1 MIFIKF
7 FGIINIESKK
17 LSPLSLNSYLHAEA
31 CIPLAGFL
39 CGCSTSASAPAFLL
53 NFTVNYMIKELT
65 TQQKGITTEI
75 FVAAR
80 LLQLGYNVSQPFCQD
95 SKYDLIVDANNH
107 LYRLQVKT
115 ARQINEDTILF
126 NCRSTTKNSQ
136 TNKSRYYQENEID
149 YFATYWN
156 NEVFLIPV
164 SECSSEK
171 RLHLTPVKQSTQT
184 YAYDYLASE
193 VLKNL

>member
-1 MIFIKF
+1 
-7 FGIINIESKK
+7 
-17 LSPLSLNSYLHAEA
+17 
-31 CIPLAGFL
+31 
-39 CGCSTSASAPAFLL
+39 
-53 NFTVNYMIKELT
+53 MIKELT

>member
-1 MIFIKF
+1 M
-7 FGIINIESKK
+7 KK
-17 LSPLSLNSYLHAEA
+17 
-31 CIPLAGFL
+31 
-39 CGCSTSASAPAFLL
+39 
-53 NFTVNYMIKELT
+53 LT
-65 TQQKGITTEI
+65 TQQKGITTEM

-80 LLQLGYNVSQPFCQD
+80 LLQLGYNVSQPLCQD
-95 SKYDLIVDANNH
+95 SKYDLIVDVNDH

-136 TNKSRYYQENEID
+136 TNKSRYYQANEID
-149 YFATYWN
+149 YFATYWD

-164 SECSSEK
+164 TECSSEK
-171 RLHLTPVKQSTQT
+171 RLHLTPVIQSTQT
-184 YAYDYLASE
+184 YAYDHVASE

>member
-1 MIFIKF
+1 M
-7 FGIINIESKK
+7 
-17 LSPLSLNSYLHAEA
+17 AR
-31 CIPLAGFL
+31 
-39 CGCSTSASAPAFLL
+39 APAFLL
-53 NFTVNYMIKELT
+53 NFTVNIMIKELT
-65 TQQKGITTEI
+65 TQQKGITTEM

-95 SKYDLIVDANNH
+95 SKYDLIVDVNNK

-115 ARQINEDTILF
+115 ARLINDSTIIF

-156 NEVFLIPV
+156 NEVFLIPI
-164 SECSSEK
+164 S
-171 RLHLTPVKQSTQT
+171 
-184 YAYDYLASE
+184 
-193 VLKNL
+193 